1 MRLGS
6 RSETSST
13 APRTRQSSKAISRAE
28 YQALAEFRY
37 QLASFLRRR
46 RSAAEG
52 AGIEPQ
58 QYELMLAIK
67 GLPADKKPT
76 IKQIAEQL
84 RLQHHSAVEL
94 TTRLVKRG
102 LIRRDRSKED
112 RRSVLLSVTKEGQH
126 ALDQVVHYSLDQ
138 LHEEAPGLLKTLA
151 RLVKRPQLKQYT
163 R

>member
-1 MRLGS
+1 MKS
-6 RSETSST
+6 PAS
-13 APRTRQSSKAISRAE
+13 RTRPSSKAVSRAE

-46 RSAAEG
+46 RGAAQD

-58 QYELMLAIK
+58 QYELMLAVK
-67 GLPADKKPT
+67 GLPGGKQPT

-102 LIRRDRSKED
+102 LVKRERSKED
-112 RRSVLLSVTKEGQH
+112 RRSVLLSVTKEGQR
-126 ALDQVVHYSLDQ
+126 AMDQVVHYSLDQ
-138 LHEEAPGLLKTLA
+138 LREEAPQLLKTLA
-151 RLVKRPQLKQYT
+151 RLVKQSK
-163 R
+163 